1 MVIFFFML
9 RNKVLNIIQDRFSYP
24 ENTCKNIEIS
34 IYNWALEYA
43 NSWNIDKDW
52 DNYLFKHVYIM
63 KSMTLI
69 KNMQLYPEK
78 VNEMIQQKESKRL
91 GSLSF
96 LDFQNDES
104 EENKETVVEESDS
117 GLFKCMKCKSNN
129 TTYYS
134 LQTRSADE
142 PMTNFITCK
151 NCGNRW
157 KN

>member
-1 MVIFFFML
+1 ML
-9 RNKVLNIIQDRFSYP
+9 RNKVLNMIQNQFLHP

-34 IYNWALEYA
+34 IYNWSLEYA
-43 NSWNIDKDW
+43 NTWNIDRDW
-52 DNYLFKHVYIM
+52 DNYLFKHVYVT
-63 KSMTLI
+63 KSMSVM
-69 KNMQLYPEK
+69 KHMQMFPNK
-78 VNEMIQQKESKRL
+78 VNDIIQQKESKRL

-96 LDFQNDES
+96 LDFQDPVVSEKPTTDE
-104 EENKETVVEESDS
+104 DS
-117 GLFKCMKCKSNN
+117 NTGLFKCMKCKTHN

>member
-1 MVIFFFML
+1 ML

-78 VNEMIQQKESKRL
+78 VNEMIQQKESKQL
-91 GSLSF
+91 GGMSF
-96 LDFQNDES
+96 LDFKNEDTSEFTSEPSKENS
-104 EENKETVVEESDS
+104 EESS